1 LGISPRRCGARV
13 QKRGGRQRASRPS
26 YQPHWGFPFPL
37 LLRGR
42 HEREE
47 EGGVAAAP
55 GRGGT
60 RPHRHNDDAPG
71 EERAT
76 AAARRERKEPGTR
89 SREHGPELRETF
101 AGVNTYSTGNAY
113 TALNTIATPPT
124 TPSRPRLH
132 RRPTVSTARP
142 IHSLLPPWSSSCVGF
157 ATSRRV
163 TVIPCLS
170 AGHRAAELPC
180 RDGWSSWAARALER
194 RSRRAMNER
203 GLDVALC

>member
-42 HEREE
+42 REREE

-60 RPHRHNDDAPG
+60 RPHRHTDDAPG
-71 EERAT
+71 EERA
-76 AAARRERKEPGTR
+76 AAAPRRERKEPGTR

-113 TALNTIATPPT
+113 TALNTIAMPPT

-132 RRPTVSTARP
+132 CRPTVSTARP
-142 IHSLLPPWSSSCVGF
+142 LYSLLPLGF
-157 ATSRRV
+157 LPVLDPRRRDASPLFLAWVLAIEPQNCRAATNGAPGPLV
-163 TVIPCLS
+163 PLS
-170 AGHRAAELPC
+170 AA
-180 RDGWSSWAARALER
+180 
-194 RSRRAMNER
+194 
-203 GLDVALC
+203 VAVR